1 MNLFVT
7 FGFVIFISSS
17 VRRLQISV
25 EFNFFLLLYCV
36 GIFCPLLLL
45 FLLQIPHML
54 HVVYWYK
61 LKSNYYWDKHNQNQ
75 PIGEEMLEK
84 EYEEADIM
92 FKMGNLI
99 SFQCI

>member
-1 MNLFVT
+1 
-7 FGFVIFISSS
+7 
-17 VRRLQISV
+17 
-25 EFNFFLLLYCV
+25 
-36 GIFCPLLLL
+36 
-45 FLLQIPHML
+45 ML

-61 LKSNYYWDKHNQNQ
+61 LKSNYCWYKHNQNQ

-84 EYEEADIM
+84 EYEEVDIM